1 MSTIFND
8 LPPALV
14 TALEDAFN
22 ITTPMPVQ
30 TASFPLISEG
40 RNLVLQSRTGS
51 GKTLAYLLPLLTK
64 LTPGESG
71 NRVLIVAPT
80 QELAVQI
87 GHVVRDLNAMLDTP
101 YSLALIG
108 GGANINHQLEKLK
121 TKPQLL
127 VGTPGRILE
136 LFDRRKIN
144 GQTIEAVVF
153 DEVDA
158 LLDQESGRQL
168 AAIQKALRKSTQT
181 IACSASIDDA
191 ARQWLSAHIEN
202 AEFLV
207 SDSEAALN
215 PNIGHYFLRCEA
227 RKKFD
232 NLRKALAAMDG
243 KTLIFLNGDDD
254 IAHLQDRLAY
264 HHIEAG
270 VLSAEM
276 KKLERQ
282 KALETFRQGFDGI
295 LIASDLAARGL
306 DIPDIDQ
313 VINLDFPLEP
323 LTYVHRAGR
332 TGRGNADGATLSF
345 VSDSDEAAIRIY
357 QRDLGIQ
364 FEEVHFAEGMIVAGP
379 APEKPK
385 KKKPHATA
393 PAPKPKQKD
402 RARKAKA
409 KGAPK
414 NHKGKAHR
422 AQTKEKRGGQ

>member
-1 MSTIFND
+1 MDSIFND
-8 LPPALV
+8 LPPTLKDTLESTFSI
-14 TALEDAFN
+14 TA
-22 ITTPMPVQ
+22 PMPVQ
-30 TASFPLISEG
+30 TASFPLIREG
-40 RNLVLQSRTGS
+40 RNLVMQSRTGS

-71 NRVLIVAPT
+71 NKLLIVAPT

-87 GHVVRDLNAMLDTP
+87 GHVIRDMNAHLDTP

-108 GGANINHQLEKLK
+108 GGANISHQLEKLK
-121 TKPQLL
+121 TKPQIL

-158 LLDQESGRQL
+158 LLEQENGRPL
-168 AAIQKALRKSTQT
+168 AAIQKALRRSTQT
-181 IACSASIDDA
+181 IACSASIDADA
-191 ARQWLSAHIEN
+191 RAWLSAHIPE
-202 AEFLV
+202 AEFLI

-215 PNIGHYFLRCEA
+215 PNIGHFFLRCEA
-227 RKKFD
+227 RRKFD

-243 KTLIFLNGDDD
+243 KTLIFLNGDDE

-270 VLSAEM
+270 VLSADM

-306 DIPDIDQ
+306 DVPDIDQ

-332 TGRGNADGATLSF
+332 TGRGDADGATLSF
-345 VSDSDEAAIRIY
+345 VSDHDEAAIRIY

-364 FEEVHFAEGMIVAGP
+364 FEEVHFSKGMIVAGP

-385 KKKPHATA
+385 KKPQHKPALA
-393 PAPKPKQKD
+393 AKPKHKD
-402 RARKAKA
+402 RARKARA

-414 NHKGKAHR
+414 R
-422 AQTKEKRGGQ
+422 LKRGDH